1 MSVEE
6 LVRVRVVG
14 VGLGVERWNMKGI
27 RGKECPRQS
36 GKYLGVD
43 VAEAERVKP
52 RAGCITQSTLGR
64 ILNASFRG
72 WHFVLGAGEPGA
84 GWGQGR
90 DRVHSGCL

>member
-52 RAGCITQSTLGR
+52 RAGCITQST
-64 ILNASFRG
+64 
-72 WHFVLGAGEPGA
+72 WAGF
-84 GWGQGR
+84 
-90 DRVHSGCL
+90 